1 MCSISASDSWPTA
14 FHLSELANKVVQL
27 TSMLA
32 AAPQSP
38 EDVPSRH
45 LVGVD
50 SLFKVCKL
58 PPGKDLK
65 VAEPFLNFQHP
76 QELTRCRWILCS
88 QGRNEGRKNSK
99 KKRKEGRK
107 NRRKNGRK
115 EGMKEGSTRKIGK

>member
-1 MCSISASDSWPTA
+1 
-14 FHLSELANKVVQL
+14 
-27 TSMLA
+27 MLA

-45 LVGVD
+45 LVGMD

-65 VAEPFLNFQHP
+65 VAEPFVNFQHP

-88 QGRNEGRKNSK
+88 EGRNEGM
-99 KKRKEGRK
+99 KE
-107 NRRKNGRK
+107 GRK
-115 EGMKEGSTRKIGK
+115 EGMKEGKKEGKKEARERLENDNWMHAKTIVCCTRQISYPTPLAALKRSD